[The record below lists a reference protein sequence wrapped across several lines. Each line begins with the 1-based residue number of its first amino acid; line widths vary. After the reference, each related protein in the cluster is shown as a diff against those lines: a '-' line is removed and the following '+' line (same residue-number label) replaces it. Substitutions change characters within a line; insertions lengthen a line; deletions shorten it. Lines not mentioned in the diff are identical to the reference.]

1 MTLPTAAPVRVRFA
15 PSPTGSLHIGTART
29 ALFDWLLARQ
39 TGGQFILRIEDTD
52 RSRYVPGSLEEL
64 MAGLRWLGLEWDE
77 GPDIGGPYGP
87 YLQSERLPIYHE
99 HAQRLLDSGHAYE
112 SFYTSEEIEAMMKE
126 AADAF
131 GGIDILINNAGMQHV
146 APIEEFPIDKWDLII
161 ALNLN
166 SAFHTCRLAIP
177 YMKQQKWGRIIQ
189 TASAHSLTAS
199 PFKSAYVTAKHGL
212 AGLTKTIALE
222 TATFGITANCISP
235 GYVWTP
241 LVENQIPDTM
251 KARNM
256 TREQVMNDVLLAGQ
270 PTKQFVTVEQVA
282 ATAMFLISD
291 AAANIT
297 GANISV
303 DGGWTA
309 Q

>member
-1 MTLPTAAPVRVRFA
+1 MSKSLAGKTALI
-15 PSPTGSLHIGTART
+15 TGSTSGIGLAYAKTLAAEGANVVINGFGDAQAIEQERQ
-29 ALFDWLLARQ
+29 ALEQASGAKALY
-39 TGGQFILRIEDTD
+39 
-52 RSRYVPGSLEEL
+52 SRHDLTK
-64 MAGLRWLGLEWDE
+64 A
-77 GPDIGGPYGP
+77 
-87 YLQSERLPIYHE
+87 
-99 HAQRLLDSGHAYE
+99 A
-112 SFYTSEEIEAMMKE
+112 EIEAMMKE
-126 AADAF
+126 AADTF
-131 GGIDILINNAGMQHV
+131 GGVDILINNAGMQHV
-146 APIEEFPIDKWDLII
+146 APVEDFPVEKWDLII
-161 ALNLN
+161 ALNLT
-166 SAFHTCRLAIP
+166 SAFHTSRLAVP
-177 YMKQQKWGRIIQ
+177 YMKSKKWGRIIQ

-212 AGLTKTIALE
+212 AGFTKTLALE
-222 TATFGITANCISP
+222 LATFGVTANCISP

-270 PTKQFVTVEQVA
+270 PTKQFVTVDQVA
-282 ATAMFLISD
+282 AMALFLCSD

-297 GANISV
+297 GANMSI

>member
-1 MTLPTAAPVRVRFA
+1 MILKGKTALI
-15 PSPTGSLHIGTART
+15 TGSTSGIGLAYAK
-29 ALFDWLLARQ
+29 ALASEGANIVINGFGDAGAIEAERQ
-39 TGGQFILRIEDTD
+39 
-52 RSRYVPGSLEEL
+52 
-64 MAGLRWLGLEWDE
+64 GLEALS
-77 GPDIGGPYGP
+77 GGRALYNGAD
-87 YLQSERLPIYHE
+87 LTKVE
-99 HAQRLLDSGHAYE
+99 A
-112 SFYTSEEIEAMMKE
+112 IEQMM
-126 AADAF
+126 AAAAEAF
-131 GGIDILINNAGMQHV
+131 GGVDILINNAGMQHV
-146 APIEEFPIDKWDLII
+146 APVEEFPVDKWDLII

-166 SAFHTCRLAIP
+166 AAFHTTRLALP
-177 YMKQQKWGRIIQ
+177 YMKQKKWGRIIQ

-212 AGLTKTIALE
+212 AGFTKTVALE

-282 ATAMFLISD
+282 ATALFLCRDEAS
-291 AAANIT
+291 NIT

>member
-1 MTLPTAAPVRVRFA
+1 MTLSGKTALI
-15 PSPTGSLHIGTART
+15 TGSTSGIGLAYAK
-29 ALFDWLLARQ
+29 ALAGEGANVVINGFGDAA
-39 TGGQFILRIEDTD
+39 TIEK
-52 RSRYVPGSLEEL
+52 
-64 MAGLRWLGLEWDE
+64 
-77 GPDIGGPYGP
+77 
-87 YLQSERLPIYHE
+87 ERLALEAASGAKALY
-99 HAQRLLDSGHAYE
+99 SGHDL
-112 SFYTSEEIEAMMKE
+112 TKVDQIEAMMQE
-126 AADAF
+126 AAAAF
-131 GGIDILINNAGMQHV
+131 GGVDILINNAGMQHV
-146 APIEEFPIDKWDLII
+146 APVEEFPVEKWNLII

-166 SAFHTCRLAIP
+166 SAFHTTRLALP
-177 YMKQQKWGRIIQ
+177 YMKQKKWGRIIQ

-212 AGLTKTIALE
+212 AGFTKTVALE
-222 TATFGITANCISP
+222 AATFGITANCISP

-251 KARNM
+251 KARGM

-282 ATAMFLISD
+282 AMALFLCSD
-291 AAANIT
+291 AASNIT
-297 GANISV
+297 GANMSI

>member
-1 MTLPTAAPVRVRFA
+1 MMLKGKTALI
-15 PSPTGSLHIGTART
+15 TGSTSGIGLGYAK
-29 ALFDWLLARQ
+29 ALAAEGANIVINGFGDADA
-39 TGGQFILRIEDTD
+39 IEAE
-52 RSRYVPGSLEEL
+52 R
-64 MAGLRWLGLEWDE
+64 AGLESISGARA
-77 GPDIGGPYGP
+77 
-87 YLQSERLPIYHE
+87 IYSN
-99 HAQRLLDSGHAYE
+99 ADLTKVDA
-112 SFYTSEEIEAMMKE
+112 IEAMMTKAGE
-126 AADAF
+126 RF
-131 GGIDILINNAGMQHV
+131 GGVDILINNAGMQHV
-146 APIEEFPIDKWDLII
+146 APVEEFPVDRWDLII

-166 SAFHTCRLAIP
+166 AAFHTTRLALP
-177 YMKQQKWGRIIQ
+177 HMKQQKWGRIIQ

-199 PFKSAYVTAKHGL
+199 PFKSAYVTAKHGI
-212 AGLTKTIALE
+212 AGFTKTVALE

-282 ATAMFLISD
+282 AMAVFLCRDEAS
-291 AAANIT
+291 NIT